1 MMAQQSS
8 QDHGKPSRL
17 VTISIDGTPRE
28 IERGSYLVSKLKE
41 LLGVLADYELE
52 EVKNGE
58 FKPLQDHQHTA
69 IQGGEVFISH
79 VRRGGAS

>member
-1 MMAQQSS
+1 MTHQN
-8 QDHGKPSRL
+8 QDHGKPSEI
-17 VTISIDGTPRE
+17 VKITIDGIEKT
-28 IERGSYLVSKLKE
+28 IERGSYLVSKFKE
-41 LLGVLADYELE
+41 LLGVPADYELD

-69 IQGGEVFISH
+69 IQGGEVFVSH